1 MLVGRYLLLRQEIS
15 TYDQHAEE
23 LVARERDLDT
33 AITSVS
39 QQVVLA
45 FVTRMALH
53 FIASFVTY
61 SLGSQVV
68 SFDARLGPLR
78 AQIERQRSVRGNGY
92 EECCWTGCVS
102 LRVDRRCLHSSN
114 SWLGSTN
121 HPS

>member
-78 AQIERQRSVRGNGY
+78 AQIERQRSVRGN
-92 EECCWTGCVS
+92 E
-102 LRVDRRCLHSSN
+102 
-114 SWLGSTN
+114 
-121 HPS
+121 